1 VTTIQTPPA
10 PSAPRTAPFPTPFER
25 TLDNGL
31 HVIAFQQKSATKA
44 LGVPL
49 IAGQLI
55 VRGGGSGE
63 SDAEAGLSAL
73 TAALLTQGTT
83 SRSALEIA
91 QATDAMG
98 ARLDANSGY
107 DAAVVSI
114 NATTPVFAQAFAIF
128 NEVIRHPA
136 FAPAEVERVRTKS
149 ISDLNL
155 TYSNPSAV
163 ARLAANRVA
172 YASSPYGHPLAGT
185 AQTLA
190 SLTRDKVAYF
200 HERCYRPDNAI
211 LIIGGDITPED
222 AFALA
227 QRVLGDW
234 RKPST
239 PLAAPQPYRAPAARP
254 RVVIIDKPD
263 AGRTAIV
270 AGRVAIARSS
280 PEYFAG
286 TVTTALLAGYSGRL
300 NQEIRVKRGLSY
312 GAGAQL
318 ATRREPGLFTASTLV
333 DHTKVAHA
341 TQVVLETV
349 ASLAQAPVP
358 AKELITRKSTVT
370 GAFYR
375 SIETIDGIAA
385 NLGELALYEMPLRDL
400 EKYVPGVAGV
410 TPEDVERFAKTYL
423 ASDAF
428 VILVGDAKV
437 FGDEIRAAYPGAQ
450 VIAAGQLDFNHASL
464 MS

>member
-1 VTTIQTPPA
+1 MIVRTPPA
-10 PSAPRTAPFPTPFER
+10 PGPPRSAPFPTPAER
-25 TLDNGL
+25 TLGNGL
-31 HVIAFQQKSATKA
+31 HVIAFQQQSAPKA

-49 IAGQLI
+49 IAAQLI
-55 VRGGGSGE
+55 VRGGGSAETDG
-63 SDAEAGLSAL
+63 EAGLSAL
-73 TAALLTQGTT
+73 TASLLTQGTT
-83 SRSALEIA
+83 NRTALEIA
-91 QATDAMG
+91 QATDAIG

-114 NATTPVFAQAFAIF
+114 NATTPVFEHAFGIF
-128 NEVIRHPA
+128 NEVIRRPA
-136 FAPAEVERVRTKS
+136 FAPAEVERVRAKS
-149 ISDLNL
+149 ISDLGL

-163 ARLAANRVA
+163 ARLVANRVA
-172 YASSPYGHPLAGT
+172 YASAPYGHPLAGT
-185 AQTLA
+185 AHTLA

-200 HERCYRPDNAI
+200 YERCYRPDNAI
-211 LIIGGDITPED
+211 LIIGGDIDPDD

-227 QRVLGDW
+227 QRVFGDW
-234 RKPST
+234 QKPTT
-239 PLAAPQPYRAPAARP
+239 PLAEPLPFRIPASHA
-254 RVVIIDKPD
+254 RVVVVDKPD

-270 AGRVAIARSS
+270 CGRVAIARSS
-280 PEYFAG
+280 PDYFAG

-349 ASLAQAPVP
+349 ASLAQAPVD
-358 AKELITRKSTVT
+358 AKELTTRKSTVT

-400 EKYVPGVAGV
+400 EQYVPGVAGV
-410 TPEDVERFAKTYL
+410 DAADVRRFANAYL
-423 ASDAF
+423 AGDAF
-428 VILVGDAKV
+428 VVLVGDAAI
-437 FGDEIRAAYPGAQ
+437 FGDEIRAAYPDVQ
-450 VIAAGQLDFNHASL
+450 IIPAGQLDLDHANL
-464 MS
+464 MA